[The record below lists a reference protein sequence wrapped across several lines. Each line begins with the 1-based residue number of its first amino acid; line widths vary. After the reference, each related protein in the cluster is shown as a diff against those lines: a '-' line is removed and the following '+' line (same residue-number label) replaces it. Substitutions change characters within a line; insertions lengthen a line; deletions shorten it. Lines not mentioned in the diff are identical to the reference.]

1 MKIILCQSSTIRGV
15 FFFKKN
21 LRLCNDYVSIGK
33 NSTPFQIYPK
43 NWIIAQELHLG
54 CSVRRASLLSKRAS
68 GKQQVLCKQQRRSR
82 KAFHLKL
89 LLQPLMATWWSQYLF
104 QKSRQRPNSWEIP
117 AAQRNVLNTT
127 GGCGGVSSQP
137 CRCRGFFT
145 QSLFFSWWLWDIL
158 SDLVGSICVCLL
170 FCILILIP
178 KAACV
183 FLLGGRRTHSN
194 QICSVGIYQT
204 WHLASQCILP
214 QCIGDSGQKR
224 RWRKSSSKE
233 NLPSWWW
240 IQNSMVVLC
249 ADQQR
254 TNAVFQNNMLQGSF
268 LWQLWSNSNHFQ
280 GFPQKQASGMLT

>member
-1 MKIILCQSSTIRGV
+1 MKSVPFSEEQTATKQLRNSSCAAECAEHHRWMWRCILAALQVQS
-15 FFFKKN
+15 FFHAI
-21 LRLCNDYVSIGK
+21 LV
-33 NSTPFQIYPK
+33 
-43 NWIIAQELHLG
+43 
-54 CSVRRASLLSKRAS
+54 
-68 GKQQVLCKQQRRSR
+68 
-82 KAFHLKL
+82 
-89 LLQPLMATWWSQYLF
+89 
-104 QKSRQRPNSWEIP
+104 
-117 AAQRNVLNTT
+117 
-127 GGCGGVSSQP
+127 
-137 CRCRGFFT
+137 
-145 QSLFFSWWLWDIL
+145 FSWWLWDIL
-158 SDLVGSICVCLL
+158 SDLVGSICACLL

-268 LWQLWSNSNHFQ
+268 LWQLWSNSNHSNHFQ
-280 GFPQKQASGMLT
+280 GFPHKQASGMLT